1 MNWDNFEEKCFKATV
16 EVLSKLISEHK
27 NEKIYAFA
35 LYTDGGAMT
44 VSVSANSEERLNLIL
59 DEDSDKSKENQNY
72 YKWATSEWAYESYDD
87 YLYCE
92 LCKELRH
99 SSDRENFFNFR
110 NSLITSMTNVLVRV
124 RKEMLNDALASITMF
139 VSVTDDDDSEY
150 IENESSEKINEIA
163 LHENFLN
170 RYDN

>member
-1 MNWDNFEEKCFKATV
+1 MAFKTNQAIKISQKHLLGIQD
-16 EVLSKLISEHK
+16 LSI
-27 NEKIYAFA
+27 NDI
-35 LYTDGGAMT
+35 
-44 VSVSANSEERLNLIL
+44 NLIL

-72 YKWATSEWAYESYDD
+72 YKWATSEWAYESYED

-92 LCKELRH
+92 LCKVLRH

-124 RKEMLNDALASITMF
+124 RKEMHNDALASITMF
-139 VSVTDDDDSEY
+139 VSVTDDDDSEH

-163 LHENFLN
+163 IHEYFLN